1 MTNAVQA
8 LWENGQLEQRLHKA
22 QAVLLHCTLCPRRCR
37 VNRLAGEV
45 GFCKTGVQ
53 ARVAGYGPHFGE
65 EAPLVGQHGSGAIFF
80 AGCNLGCCF
89 CQNDEI
95 SQGAGPFQEVT
106 GQELASIM
114 LSLQSMGCHNINLV
128 TPTHVMPQL
137 LEAFMLALEQGLHLP
152 VIYNSSGYECLET
165 LTLLD
170 GVIDIYLPD
179 AKFWRPETAVR
190 YCDAADYPER
200 MRAALLTMQA
210 QVGPLVID
218 EQSCASSGVLL
229 RHLLMPG
236 LANETRAILEF
247 VADNLPLD
255 TYINI
260 MGQYHPCCRAEE
272 FPELNRALAAGEYTQ
287 ALEYAQGLGLTRL
300 DQPDLGSLLRQL
312 FE

>member
-1 MTNAVQA
+1 MAKVIQA
-8 LWENGQLEQRLHKA
+8 LWKNGQLKRRLQKA
-22 QAVLLHCTLCPRRCR
+22 EAILQSCTLCPRRCC

-45 GFCKTGVQ
+45 GCCQTGVQ

-95 SQGAGPFQEVT
+95 SQGEGPAREVT

-128 TPTHVMPQL
+128 TPTHVVPQL
-137 LEAFMLALEQGLHLP
+137 LEALMLALEQGFDLP
-152 VIYNSSGYECLET
+152 VVYNTSGYEALET
-165 LTLLD
+165 LALLD

-179 AKFWRPETAVR
+179 AKFWESETAAR

-200 MRAALLTMQA
+200 IRAALLAMQA
-210 QVGPLVID
+210 QVGGLVID
-218 EQSCASSGVLL
+218 EQGCASRGMLL

-247 VADNLPLD
+247 VAAHLPLD
-255 TYINI
+255 TYMNI
-260 MGQYHPCCRAEE
+260 MGQYHPCGRVAEY
-272 FPELNRALAAGEYTQ
+272 PEINRELAAKEYVQ
-287 ALEYAQGLGLTRL
+287 ALEYAQGLGFTRL
-300 DQPDLGSLLRQL
+300 DQPDFGSLFQQL
-312 FE
+312 LE

>member
-1 MTNAVQA
+1 MVSS
-8 LWENGQLEQRLHKA
+8 NGGCTKHRPSCSI
-22 QAVLLHCTLCPRRCR
+22 VHCVPRRCR
-37 VNRLAGEV
+37 VNRLAGEI
-45 GFCKTGVQ
+45 GFCQTGAQ

-95 SQGAGPFQEVT
+95 SQGAGPFLEVT
-106 GQELASIM
+106 GHELASIM

-128 TPTHVMPQL
+128 TPTHVVPQL
-137 LEAFMLALEQGLHLP
+137 LEAFMLALEQGLLLP
-152 VIYNSSGYECLET
+152 VVYNSSGYECLET

-179 AKFWRPETAVR
+179 AKFWRPETAAR

-210 QVGPLVID
+210 QVGALVID
-218 EQSCASSGVLL
+218 EQGCASSGMLL

-247 VADNLPLD
+247 VAANPNLPLD

-272 FPELNRALAAGEYTQ
+272 FHELNCALAAGEYAQ

-300 DQPDLGSLLRQL
+300 GQPDFGRLLQQLGYL
-312 FE
+312 E